1 MDIYRILELAF
12 SLLGVFAALL
22 WMKPA
27 KPAAA
32 RFSVIVLSFAG
43 LCYIIYLKPG
53 DYGIPVL
60 RYLACVMPL
69 FTFLL
74 GKYML
79 RLPWRLVF
87 LSLGVYALVS
97 QLVAIAYIPLNLK
110 EPGYEACN
118 LIVQFG
124 FYLELLWAFGVI
136 WLFTRKDARIR
147 PFDRI
152 LTVAAMLIVYKKLA
166 LCLMACG
173 TSMGREM
180 LAGSQGDSLAVA
192 LRLLLSALVQVLL
205 LVLCYVGCIRYVLQ
219 QSWKRSIYAVV
230 VAMVGLFGVVGVYYH
245 TIHVRAREQ
254 MRLTQS
260 LLSAIEVGNQHEVEL
275 CLLRGVDVNVPD
287 YAPNDQDGELSIF
300 YPLIHATA
308 RNHVTMVKSLLEA
321 GADVGVRRSDGD
333 TALLSA
339 CIENNPEM
347 IQLLLEA
354 GSDINARNNYG
365 YTPLI
370 QSVMFAPSKTV
381 VEMLL
386 QAGADV
392 NTSDHEGVT
401 ALHYA
406 ALPNPEARPGALGVM
421 RLLLENG
428 AQVNAQDVEGDTPLL
443 QCARDGF
450 IEGVRLLLEHKADPA
465 LRDKKGVS
473 PLEHAE
479 QNGHAEIAELLRSS
493 QHGL

>member
-1 MDIYRILELAF
+1 MDIYKNLELAF

-22 WMKPA
+22 WMHPGKR
-27 KPAAA
+27 AAA
-32 RFSVIVLSFAG
+32 RFFVIVLSFAG
-43 LCYIIYLKPG
+43 LCYITYLKPG

-97 QLVAIAYIPLNLK
+97 QLVAFAYIPLNL
-110 EPGYEACN
+110 EVPGYEVRD
-118 LIVQFG
+118 LIFQFG
-124 FYLELLWAFGVI
+124 FYLELLWAFGFI
-136 WLFTRKDARIR
+136 WLFTRKDGRVR
-147 PFDRI
+147 PVDRI
-152 LTVAAMLIVYKKLA
+152 LTAAAMLIVYKKLA
-166 LCLMACG
+166 VCLMPCG
-173 TSMGREM
+173 SDSVRELLTGM
-180 LAGSQGDSLAVA
+180 LGVSLATA
-192 LRLLLSALVQVLL
+192 LLLLLSSLALVFL
-205 LVLCYVGCIRYVLQ
+205 LVLCYAAGIRYVLQ
-219 QSWKRSIYAVV
+219 QPWKRSICAVV
-230 VAMVGLFGVVGVYYH
+230 VAMVGLFAVTGVYH
-245 TIHVRAREQ
+245 HAILVPEREQ
-254 MRLTQS
+254 MVLTES
-260 LLSAIEVGNQHEVEL
+260 LLSAIEAGNQHEVEQ

-287 YAPNDQDGELSIF
+287 FALNDQDGELSVF

-308 RNHVTMVKSLLEA
+308 RNQVTMVKALLAA
-321 GADVGVRRSDGD
+321 GADVGVRRRDGD

-354 GSDINARNNYG
+354 GADINARNNDG
-365 YTPLI
+365 YTPLM
-370 QSVMFAPSKTV
+370 QSVMYGPSETV
-381 VEMLL
+381 IAMLL
-386 QAGADV
+386 QAGAEV
-392 NTSDHEGVT
+392 NTADHEGAT

-406 ALPNPEARPGALGVM
+406 ALPDPETRPAALGVM
-421 RLLLENG
+421 RLLLAGG
-428 AQVNAQDVEGDTPLL
+428 AQVNVQDVEGDTPLL

-450 IEGVRLLLEHKADPA
+450 IEGVRLLLEYKADPT

-479 QNGHAEIAELLRSS
+479 QNGHAEIAELLRAS
-493 QHGL
+493 